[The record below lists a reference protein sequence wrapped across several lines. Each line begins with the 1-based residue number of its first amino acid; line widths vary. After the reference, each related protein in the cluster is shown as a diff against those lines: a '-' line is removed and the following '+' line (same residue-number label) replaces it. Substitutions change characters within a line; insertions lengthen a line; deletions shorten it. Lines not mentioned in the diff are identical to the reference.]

1 MIVQQLCTMNWTPRR
16 VTLTWAGPHRPW
28 QLIGSGSSS
37 CGSSNVSVAP
47 CLAAPSTE
55 VELGEVVSAG
65 AADNAFWQHFAFA
78 DMSPG
83 TIAIVLGLGPRA
95 EQAVPRRHRAGRERQ
110 LTTHANCL
118 VWLNF
123 CVARP
128 VWRQSARIGLQL
140 ISVLLWI
147 ERAGNFCVVSLRIIV
162 FPLPL

>member
-1 MIVQQLCTMNWTPRR
+1 M
-16 VTLTWAGPHRPW
+16 
-28 QLIGSGSSS
+28 
-37 CGSSNVSVAP
+37 
-47 CLAAPSTE
+47 
-55 VELGEVVSAG
+55 SAG
-65 AADNAFWQHFAFA
+65 AADNAFWQLFAFA

-95 EQAVPRRHRAGRERQ
+95 EQAVPRSHRAERERR

-118 VWLNF
+118 VWRNF
-123 CVARP
+123 CVACP

-140 ISVLLWI
+140 IPALLWI